1 MTHGGIDGYSRL
13 ITFLQCSP
21 NNRASTM
28 YELFLSAVQ
37 QQQLPSRV
45 GTDQGGENVLIA
57 QHMIERRGAERRSVI
72 TGSSVH
78 NPGLPKTRIFS

>member
-13 ITFLQCSP
+13 ITFLKCSS
-21 NNRASTM
+21 NNRATTV

-37 QQQLPSRV
+37 KHQLPSRV
-45 GTDQGGENVLIA
+45 RTDQGGENVLVA

-72 TGSSVH
+72 TGSSMH
-78 NPGLPKTRIFS
+78 NHRIERL